1 MDCAVAPRP
10 KPQSSPTG
18 HGVVPAPIVLAPS
31 LSHSSNVRV
40 PGPPS
45 IARMMARAN
54 ARVASPRLKKGAHV
68 PLRRRRKRRLAISLT
83 SLDIADSVSPVR
95 DPRRERVWG
104 GGAGSVGTNVFLS
117 KRP

>member
-40 PGPPS
+40 SGPPS

-54 ARVASPRLKKGAHV
+54 ARVASPRLSAHV
-68 PLRRRRKRRLAISLT
+68 PLRRRRKHRLAISLT

-95 DPRRERVWG
+95 DPRRERMWG

>member
-10 KPQSSPTG
+10 KPQSNPTG
-18 HGVVPAPIVLAPS
+18 HGVVPAPIVRAPS

-40 PGPPS
+40 SGPPS

-54 ARVASPRLKKGAHV
+54 ARVASPRLSAHV
-68 PLRRRRKRRLAISLT
+68 PLRRRRKHRLAISLT

>member
-1 MDCAVAPRP
+1 MNCAVAPRP

-18 HGVVPAPIVLAPS
+18 HRVVPAPIVRAPS
-31 LSHSSNVRV
+31 LSASSIDRV
-40 PGPPS
+40 SGPPS
-45 IARMMARAN
+45 IARTMARAN
-54 ARVASPRLKKGAHV
+54 ARVASPRLGAHV
-68 PLRRRRKRRLAISLT
+68 PLRRRPKRRLAISLT

-95 DPRRERVWG
+95 DPRMWG